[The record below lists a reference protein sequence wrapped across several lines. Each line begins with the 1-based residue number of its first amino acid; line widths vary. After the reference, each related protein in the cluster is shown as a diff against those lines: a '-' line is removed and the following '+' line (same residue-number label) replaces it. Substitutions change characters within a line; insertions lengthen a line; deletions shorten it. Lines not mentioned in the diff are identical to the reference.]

1 VPYRVRGSHV
11 LHKPLEREGARRRSF
26 NTAKLIKIATVLFRE
41 PLPFCNPL
49 SLVTEQSHVEKKR
62 EKFLNVS
69 FIISP
74 QKEKKEGIDTGE
86 VDDNNKVEW
95 NS

>member
-1 VPYRVRGSHV
+1 M
-11 LHKPLEREGARRRSF
+11 
-26 NTAKLIKIATVLFRE
+26 
-41 PLPFCNPL
+41 
-49 SLVTEQSHVEKKR
+49 EKKR